1 MLLFYVICCFRVIND
16 GWMDRLYVVGVSCT
30 QHTWYGILQGP
41 EGPAGVKG
49 DKGDNG
55 ASGDTGPIVSTP

>member
-1 MLLFYVICCFRVIND
+1 
-16 GWMDRLYVVGVSCT
+16 MDRLYVVGVSCT